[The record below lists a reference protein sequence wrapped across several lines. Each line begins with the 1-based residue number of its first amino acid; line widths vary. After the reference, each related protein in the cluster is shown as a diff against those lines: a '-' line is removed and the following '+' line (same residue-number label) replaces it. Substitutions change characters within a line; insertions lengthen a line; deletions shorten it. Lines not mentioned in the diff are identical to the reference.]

1 MEAIYHTNVNE
12 LSIEFLEMLKKQ
24 FTNASVDIV
33 VRESDET
40 DYLNSS
46 AVNKKNLEDA
56 ITEVEQSKLKPL
68 LPPLNFPHSSISLKS
83 QTRL

>member
-56 ITEVEQSKLKPL
+56 IAEVEQSNLIHKSLED
-68 LPPLNFPHSSISLKS
+68 LNI
-83 QTRL
+83 